1 MNILVVT
8 PYPPV
13 LHMHGGGVRMYH
25 NIRIL
30 AEKHS
35 VRVFSFVMD
44 DEELELLKSLEPICE
59 SITGIRRVP
68 DFGAHWFSLA
78 PFMVREF
85 GTPAMHQ
92 AVDGAIRD
100 RQVDVIQCE
109 YLQMAQYKRPGVFSI
124 LTAHEAYSANA
135 YRAFQDAT
143 DAIEKVRLFSRW
155 MAMLNYEVSM
165 CNAFD
170 RVVTMTN
177 DDAAYLRSY
186 ARRANIRAIPIGIDA
201 EYFQPERDE
210 LQGGEIQVV
219 FVGNF
224 RHSPNVEAAQFLIDE
239 VAPHFPN
246 LHFVIAG
253 SYVPETLHAKR
264 KRDSAQHDSA
274 KRKRDSA
281 QHDSMLKN
289 TSFPG
294 YVYDTRTLFHGPNTI
309 FAAPLF
315 SGTGQR
321 VKLLEAFAMGS
332 PVITTSLG
340 GAGFPIT
347 NGQNA
352 IIANTA
358 AEFRAAVSSL
368 VTSVDLRSRLGAEG
382 RQLILDKFTWDSIGQ
397 QFLDLVE
404 EHGK

>member
-25 NIRIL
+25 SIRIL

-59 SITGIRRVP
+59 SITGIRRIP

-100 RQVDVIQCE
+100 RHVDVIQCE

-143 DAIEKVRLFSRW
+143 DAIEKLRLFSRW

-186 ARRANIRAIPIGIDA
+186 ARRANVRAIPIGIDA
-201 EYFQPERDE
+201 EYFQSARDE
-210 LQGGEIQVV
+210 LRTDEIQVV

-253 SYVPETLHAKR
+253 SYVPQTLR
-264 KRDSAQHDSA
+264 K
-274 KRKRDSA
+274 
-281 QHDSMLKN
+281 LPN
-289 TSFPG
+289 TSYPG
-294 YVYDTRTLFHGPNTI
+294 YIYDTRTLFHGPNTI

-340 GAGFPIT
+340 AAGFPIT
-347 NGQNA
+347 CGQNA

-358 AEFRAAVSSL
+358 AEFRAAMSSL
-368 VTSVDLRSRLGAEG
+368 VTSVDLRSRLGTEG

-404 EHGK
+404 EHAK

>member
-1 MNILVVT
+1 
-8 PYPPV
+8 
-13 LHMHGGGVRMYH
+13 
-25 NIRIL
+25 
-30 AEKHS
+30 
-35 VRVFSFVMD
+35 
-44 DEELELLKSLEPICE
+44 
-59 SITGIRRVP
+59 
-68 DFGAHWFSLA
+68 
-78 PFMVREF
+78 MVREF

-92 AVDGAIRD
+92 AVDEAIRD
-100 RQVDVIQCE
+100 KKVDVIQCE

-135 YRAFQDAT
+135 YRAFQDAPDT
-143 DAIEKVRLFSRW
+143 IEKLRLFSRW

-170 RVVTMTN
+170 RVVTMTT

-201 EYFQPERDE
+201 EYFQPARDD
-210 LQGGEIQVV
+210 LQAGETEVV

-239 VAPHFPN
+239 IAPHFPN

-253 SYVPETLHAKR
+253 SYVPDTLR
-264 KRDSAQHDSA
+264 R
-274 KRKRDSA
+274 
-281 QHDSMLKN
+281 LPN

-294 YVYDTRTLFHGPNTI
+294 YVYDTRSLFHGSKTI

-321 VKLLEAFAMGS
+321 VKLLEAYAMGS

-340 GAGFPIT
+340 AAGFPIT
-347 NGQNA
+347 DGQNA
-352 IIANTA
+352 IIANSA
-358 AEFRAAVSSL
+358 AEFRAAVSTL
-368 VTSVDLRSRLGAEG
+368 VTSADLRSRLGAEG
-382 RQLILDKFTWDSIGQ
+382 RQLILDKFTWDRIGR

>member
-59 SITGIRRVP
+59 SITGIRRIP

-100 RQVDVIQCE
+100 RHVDVIQCE

-143 DAIEKVRLFSRW
+143 DAIEKLRLFSRW

-186 ARRANIRAIPIGIDA
+186 ARRANVRAIPIGIDA
-201 EYFQPERDE
+201 EYFQSARDE
-210 LQGGEIQVV
+210 LRADEIQVV

-253 SYVPETLHAKR
+253 SYVPQTLR
-264 KRDSAQHDSA
+264 K
-274 KRKRDSA
+274 
-281 QHDSMLKN
+281 LPN
-289 TSFPG
+289 TSYPG
-294 YVYDTRTLFHGPNTI
+294 YIYDTRTLFHGPNTI

-340 GAGFPIT
+340 AAGFPIT
-347 NGQNA
+347 CGQNA

-358 AEFRAAVSSL
+358 AEFRAAMSSL
-368 VTSVDLRSRLGAEG
+368 VTSVDLRSRLGTEG

-404 EHGK
+404 EHAK

>member
-59 SITGIRRVP
+59 SITGIRRIP

-100 RQVDVIQCE
+100 KHVDVIQCE

-143 DAIEKVRLFSRW
+143 DAIEKLRLFSRW

-177 DDAAYLRSY
+177 DDAVYLRSY
-186 ARRANIRAIPIGIDA
+186 ARRANVRAIPIGIDA
-201 EYFQPERDE
+201 EYFQPARDE
-210 LQGGEIQVV
+210 LRADEIQVV

-253 SYVPETLHAKR
+253 SYVPDKLHK
-264 KRDSAQHDSA
+264 
-274 KRKRDSA
+274 
-281 QHDSMLKN
+281 LPN

-294 YVYDTRTLFHGPNTI
+294 YVYDTRTLFHGPHTI

-340 GAGFPIT
+340 AAGFPIT

-358 AEFRAAVSSL
+358 AEFRAAMSSL
-368 VTSVDLRSRLGAEG
+368 VTSVDLRSRLGTEG

-404 EHGK
+404 EHAK